1 MFSGI
6 LLFAPWSGGSC
17 MQPGPAW
24 GWVVCL
30 CHDIKAVRPRV
41 SDKISSQPLP
51 QPRSP
56 SRTGPKASSAPL
68 RPPTNKQPSKPASG
82 FRAFSEDF
90 ASAMKHAGEQEP
102 VDVSGEALRAAIKR
116 GNMEVVKDLL
126 EKGVDPNFRDQQGMS
141 LLHVA
146 AIFNISEAAILLC
159 EAGARIDVKNNQGET
174 AVELAPVV
182 LAGKLKEIFFN
193 RKAPVAQQRN
203 AQRGIPMQEHAM

>member
-1 MFSGI
+1 MILGFYEQHVVLVCFCLTMFSGI

-102 VDVSGEALRAAIKR
+102 VDVSGEVRTR
-116 GNMEVVKDLL
+116 GRWR
-126 EKGVDPNFRDQQGMS
+126 KG
-141 LLHVA
+141 
-146 AIFNISEAAILLC
+146 
-159 EAGARIDVKNNQGET
+159 
-174 AVELAPVV
+174 
-182 LAGKLKEIFFN
+182 
-193 RKAPVAQQRN
+193 
-203 AQRGIPMQEHAM
+203 RGR